1 MRRLACL
8 QHVPF
13 EDLGNIARWAEA
25 RDFRIDV
32 TRLFAADPLP
42 RAGELDWLVVMGG
55 PMSVH
60 DEHEHPWLPREREL
74 IGEAIARGRTVLGV
88 CLGAQQLA
96 AALGAPVY
104 PHRLKEIGWFPIE
117 GVASHGPFAGLFAG
131 ASEVFHFHGD
141 TFDLP
146 AGAVHLARSAGCEG
160 QAFACGERVLG
171 LQFHLEMTRAN
182 VERICVECAADFTP
196 GRYVQSPEEIL
207 ANDARFSRLE
217 GNLTRVLDRLDA
229 ASRQGS

>member
-1 MRRLACL
+1 MRQLACL

-32 TRLFAADPLP
+32 HRLFAADPLP
-42 RAGELDWLVVMGG
+42 RAAELDWLVVMGG
-55 PMSVH
+55 PMGVH
-60 DEHEHPWLPREREL
+60 DERDHPWLPREREL
-74 IGEAIARGRTVLGV
+74 IGEAIARGKTVLGV

-104 PHRLKEIGWFPIE
+104 THRVKEIGWFPIE
-117 GVASHGPFAGLFAG
+117 GVASTGPFADLFAG
-131 ASEVFHFHGD
+131 TSEVFHFHGD

-146 AGAVHLARSAGCEG
+146 AGSVHLARSAACES
-160 QAFACGERVLG
+160 QAFAYGERVLG

-182 VERICVECAADFTP
+182 VERICVECAAEFTP
-196 GRYVQSPEEIL
+196 GRFIQRPEGIVS
-207 ANDARFSRLE
+207 NDRNYTRLE
-217 GNLTRVLDRLDA
+217 GELARVLDRLDA
-229 ASRQGS
+229 SMR